1 VISTDDLTQIYMS
14 LSAKDKLAAV
24 FAEIDALW
32 ATETYKAW
40 HADKSND
47 IRPFHVKGDWKCLR
61 ALGIVRAS
69 RLQVRINKIGNRY
82 FLTDGPWL
90 NHRFAAF
97 PYSEE
102 AESLLDHAYQEKLH
116 LWADTIVD
124 MSAGCGHT
132 PLGMETDADRHVY
145 DINSRA
151 LAYARLNALINQL
164 PQSRVSIAFNDVKR
178 SLPLSLLSSGGRKIL
193 FLFNTPFVPN
203 PSPSSLEAMPISVDG
218 GAEGEDLQ
226 VRSFEVVA
234 DFQRRFPEKQVQ
246 ALFLTWSF
254 GRFRDGFWELQAKC
268 DQILNARTEWSYAS
282 FLPEEPGNGCDVQE
296 NFDYLQDSNWLLRK
310 DPLISESFA
319 QLANAQAAKGFNQ
332 LGYGVL
338 SYRGA

>member
-1 VISTDDLTQIYMS
+1 MD
-14 LSAKDKLAAV
+14 LSAGDKLDAV

-40 HADKSND
+40 HTEKSNH
-47 IRPFHVKGDWKCLR
+47 IRPFHMEGNWKSLR
-61 ALGIVRAS
+61 ALGLVRKS
-69 RLQVRINKIGNRY
+69 SLQVRINKIGSRY

-90 NHRFAAF
+90 NDRFAAF

-102 AESLLDHAYQEKLH
+102 AESLLDLAYQEGLH
-116 LWADTIVD
+116 VWADTIVD

-132 PLGMETDADRHVY
+132 PLGMKTEANRHVY

-164 PQSRVSIAFNDVKR
+164 PQSRVSIAFNDVKK
-178 SLPLSLLSSGGRKIL
+178 SLPLSLLSSRGRKVL

-203 PSPSSLEAMPISVDG
+203 PSPSALEAMPISVDG

-234 DFQRRFPEKQVQ
+234 DFQKRFPKKQVQ

-268 DQILNARTEWSYAS
+268 DRILHAKTKWSFAS
-282 FLPEEPGNGCDVQE
+282 FLPEEPGNGCDVRE

-310 DPLISESFA
+310 DPSISESFA
-319 QLANAQAAKGFNQ
+319 QLAHAQAAKGFNQ
-332 LGYGVL
+332 LGYGIL
-338 SYRGA
+338 SYTGA